1 MHVMVLNHHMHCIS
15 QYMRVINARDGS
27 EPSHALFTRVI
38 NARDGSE
45 PSHAL
50 FTRVINACDGS
61 EPSHALFRRVINA
74 WTITCTVFL
83 NL

>member
-50 FTRVINACDGS
+50 FRRVINACDGS
-61 EPSHALFRRVINA
+61 EPSHPLYFSIHESYK
-74 WTITCTVFL
+74 CT
-83 NL
+83 